1 MQIEQRK
8 LSLDTHDLDE
18 SLRNFER
25 SKKQL
30 ADAFDQKTQ
39 QAQDKLDSQTETT

>member
-1 MQIEQRK
+1 MTQQLRIDLENTEKLLQIEQRK

-25 SKKQL
+25 SKKP
-30 ADAFDQKTQ
+30 ARGRV
-39 QAQDKLDSQTETT
+39 